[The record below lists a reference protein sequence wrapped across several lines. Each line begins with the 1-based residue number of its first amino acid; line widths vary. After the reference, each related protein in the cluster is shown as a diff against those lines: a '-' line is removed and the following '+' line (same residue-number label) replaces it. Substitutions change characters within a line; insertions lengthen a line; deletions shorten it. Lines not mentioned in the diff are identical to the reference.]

1 MRLLSTFL
9 CLCSLAYSQD
19 VTVTASVDSQSVSLG
34 DWIRYSVEV
43 KHPASVAVTF
53 PLQKDTIG
61 SFDIVQQDS
70 LIRSE
75 QNGTTELKKNFV
87 IAKYEA
93 GNFTIQP
100 FRVQYAGTDGKMVT
114 AVSNPIPVE
123 IRSVE
128 IDTTQSIRDVKPPM
142 TVPMSAEEIAM
153 YVGIVLALAGLGYGL
168 YYYMKKRKLAAGEIE
183 EEAKPDI
190 PPHVLALLQL
200 DELEAKRL
208 WQAGEIKAYYSEA
221 TEIIRR
227 YFELR
232 YGIMALE
239 MTSAE
244 VMSQLDKFKME
255 KMTFSDIE
263 TLLTGSD
270 LVKFAKYQPVAS
282 ENEQVIPQAR
292 SIVERTKPVNEPAS
306 AV

>member
-1 MRLLSTFL
+1 MVFP
-9 CLCSLAYSQD
+9 QE
-19 VTVTASVDSQSVSLG
+19 VTVTASVDSQSVLLG

-43 KHPASVAVTF
+43 KHPAAVPVTM
-53 PLQKDTIG
+53 PAMKDTLG

-70 LIRSE
+70 LVRRE
-75 QNGTTELKKNFV
+75 QDGTVELKKNFI
-87 IAKYEA
+87 IAKYEP
-93 GNFTIQP
+93 GRFTIQP
-100 FRVQYAGTDGKMVT
+100 FAVQYSGTDGKMST
-114 AVSNPIPVE
+114 AESNPIPVE

-153 YVGIVLALAGLGYGL
+153 YVGIVLAMAGAGYGI
-168 YYYMKKRKLAAGEIE
+168 YYYVKKRKKTGGRVE
-183 EEAKPDI
+183 EDLKPDI
-190 PPHVLALLQL
+190 PPHILALMQL
-200 DELEAKRL
+200 DSLEAKRL
-208 WQAGEIKAYYSEA
+208 LQAGEIKAYYSEA

-244 VMSQLDKFKME
+244 VMAQLEKFKME
-255 KMTFSDIE
+255 KVTFSDIE
-263 TLLTGSD
+263 SLLTGSD

-292 SIVERTKPVNEPAS
+292 TIIERTKPVNETVS
-306 AV
+306 ESV

>member
-1 MRLLSTFL
+1 
-9 CLCSLAYSQD
+9 
-19 VTVTASVDSQSVSLG
+19 
-34 DWIRYSVEV
+34 VEV